1 MKKYDI
7 SQPVVLKKGVYR
19 LNSERNFD
27 YQLNRVINWDGGRL
41 EDVEPIASGIHTSA
55 DWKRELIAL
64 GDRAMSEELSSM
76 VADLAGS
83 DFDMEWLEELRRILG
98 E

>member
-7 SQPVVLKKGVYR
+7 NQPITLKSGVYQ

-27 YQLNRVINWDGGRL
+27 YQLNRVINWDGGDL
-41 EDVEPIASGIHTSA
+41 EDIRKIAHKIHTSA

-64 GDRAMSEELSSM
+64 GDTAMAEN
-76 VADLAGS
+76 
-83 DFDMEWLEELRRILG
+83 
-98 E
+98 